1 VNDIEVDVF
10 LDELLLRDAERYALI
25 GRIRKLIFSV
35 APKAREE
42 IRYGG
47 LFYSMRT
54 PFCSVASYTGHV
66 SLEFSRGAEL
76 ADRHHALEGDG
87 KIRRHIKID
96 KVGDLFKKNV
106 REYLELAVA
115 VAAVAPP
122 KGKGKGKDPSPD
134 AARGPADPD

>member
-1 VNDIEVDVF
+1 MNDIEVDVY

-35 APKAREE
+35 APTAKEE
-42 IRYGG
+42 IRYNG

-54 PFCSVASYTGHV
+54 PFCGVFSYTGHV

-76 ADRHHALEGDG
+76 ADRHHALEGAG
-87 KIRRHIKID
+87 KLRRHIKVE

-115 VAAVAPP
+115 AAAQA
-122 KGKGKGKDPSPD
+122 KGKSGD
-134 AARGPADPD
+134 AAPGRG